1 MEEPLSCKYTTSVE
15 DACELI
21 QVMVLFL
28 CVEGE
33 MVLKNSSFE
42 HNKSRTERTG
52 LQTRPLVAL
61 CAVWVGGSMIACL
74 TSEYI
79 GWVLAGLSL
88 ILCSSYLLLPENRRS
103 IIILGSVMLIALL
116 YWHWNEVNNISRIPS
131 TLQVQASQMIDQPVQ
146 SSGIIISPIK
156 IDGDLVTFLMNTY
169 HFQKDQS
176 LATPEKV
183 RIQLKL
189 AKESELQTAALWQR
203 GDQIQIQGV
212 WKVPGEARNFNTFN
226 YRDYLRTQYVHWIIG
241 AKGAHSLEKTTLP
254 LSKITQWKWELL
266 RYNDQVRA
274 DLGARIDALFDDHDR
289 GYMKGLL
296 IGDSGDLDPETFA
309 SFSRQGLTHILAI
322 SGLHVAIYTAILLW
336 LLRQMRVTRER
347 ACLIVIVLL
356 PIYVLLTGASPSAV
370 RAGIMG
376 MIGLYALSRGILK
389 DGLHILC
396 AACIGM
402 LIYEPYYLLN
412 VSFQL
417 SFIVTAGL
425 IIFVPL
431 VQPLLQKIP
440 SKWAGAIA
448 VTWVA
453 QMISFPLTI
462 YYFNQFSILSSVA
475 NFILVPIVSLIV
487 LPIGSIVLALSY
499 VWLPIANSLGNGVSW
514 INTWT
519 FHLVD
524 WIDVIPGMLTI
535 WYSPSMLWI
544 LLYYV
549 LLYIGLRCNQSII
562 QWKFREQSAHADSS
576 DHSTDLQSA
585 ITQPLK
591 TIHSKWHAISYQS
604 PWIKRR
610 YIACWISGCLVTIL
624 IIYGYIQPTTSGNGI
639 VQYLDVGQGDSILIT
654 TPQGKQIL
662 VDGGGTMTFERPGQ
676 EWRKRKNPYEIG
688 NKLLVPLL
696 KKRGIHQ
703 LDAVLLTHGDHDHAG
718 GLPAVVKQI
727 PVNHFIFNGT
737 LPDGDSLNPL
747 MKTLLDQQIPLITP
761 TPGSELQI
769 DDQTTLTFLAPES
782 LHQGKNNQL
791 KGLPREENQNH
802 YSVVFLLT
810 MNKRNFVFT
819 GDADQAEEQGILYHL
834 QQSSTFESTSAFAT
848 SRTESTFPIDV
859 LKIGHH
865 GSKTSSS
872 SEWLHYWQP
881 HLSVISVGATNT
893 YGHPTEEV
901 LQRIEQVDSEVAR
914 TDLQG
919 EIQIQVTPDGDML
932 ERVMFPLP

>member
-1 MEEPLSCKYTTSVE
+1 M
-15 DACELI
+15 
-21 QVMVLFL
+21 
-28 CVEGE
+28 
-33 MVLKNSSFE
+33 
-42 HNKSRTERTG
+42 ERTG

-61 CAVWVGGSMIACL
+61 CAVWVGGSVIACL

-79 GWVLAGLSL
+79 WWVLAGLSL
-88 ILCSSYLLLPENRRS
+88 ILYSSYLLLPQHRRS
-103 IIILGSVMLIALL
+103 IVIMGSVMLIASI
-116 YWHWNEVNNISRIPS
+116 YWHWNEVNNISKIPA
-131 TLQVQASQMIDQPVQ
+131 TLQVQDSQMVDQPIQ
-146 SSGIIISPIK
+146 SSGVITSPIK
-156 IDGDLVTFLMNTY
+156 IDGDLVTFFMNTY
-169 HFQKDQS
+169 YFQKGQT
-176 LATPEKV
+176 LTTPEKV

-203 GDQIQIQGV
+203 GDQIQIQGI
-212 WKVPGEARNFNTFN
+212 WKVPGEARNFNTFD
-226 YRDYLRTQYVHWIIG
+226 YSDYLHTQYVHWMIS
-241 AKGAHSLEKTTLP
+241 AKGADSLEKTILP
-254 LSKITQWKWELL
+254 LSKITRWKWELL

-274 DLGARIDALFDDHDR
+274 DLGARIDVLFDDRDR

-336 LLRQMRVTRER
+336 LLRQMKITKER

-499 VWLPIANSLGNGVSW
+499 IWLPVAHSLGNVVSW
-514 INTWT
+514 VNTWT

-562 QWKFREQSAHADSS
+562 QWKFREQSSHADSS
-576 DHSTDLQSA
+576 DHSSDPEST

-591 TIHSKWHAISYQS
+591 KHISVRDRQYTVLNSTDNNRSFSLLNVIHSRWRVRSYLS

-610 YIACWISGCLVTIL
+610 YFACWISGWLVIIL
-624 IIYGYIQPTTSGNGI
+624 ISYGYIQPTTSGNGI

-727 PVNHFIFNGT
+727 PVDHFIFNGT

-747 MKTLLDQQIPLITP
+747 IKTILDEQIPLITP

-782 LHQGKNNQL
+782 LHQGKNNQI

-810 MNKRNFVFT
+810 MNKRHFVFT

-834 QQSSTFESTSAFAT
+834 QQSSMFESSSELAI
-848 SRTESTFPIDV
+848 SRTESVFPVDV

-881 HLSVISVGATNT
+881 ALSVISVGATNT

-901 LQRIEQVDSEVAR
+901 LERIEEVDSEVAR

-919 EIQIQVTPDGDML
+919 EIQIQVTSNGEML
-932 ERVMFPLP
+932 KRVIFPLP

>member
-1 MEEPLSCKYTTSVE
+1 M
-15 DACELI
+15 
-21 QVMVLFL
+21 
-28 CVEGE
+28 
-33 MVLKNSSFE
+33 
-42 HNKSRTERTG
+42 
-52 LQTRPLVAL
+52 QTRPLVAL
-61 CAVWVGGSMIACL
+61 CVVWVGGSMIACL
-74 TSEYI
+74 ASEYI
-79 GWVLAGLSL
+79 WWVLIGLVL
-88 ILCSSYLLLPENRRS
+88 ILFSGYLVFPQLQRS
-103 IIILGSVMLIALL
+103 ILILGSVMLIATV
-116 YWHWNEVNNISRIPS
+116 YWHWNEIRNHSDIPS
-131 TLQVQASQMIDQPVQ
+131 TLQLQASQMIDQSVQ
-146 SSGIIISPIK
+146 GKGVIISPIK
-156 IDGDLVTFLMNTY
+156 VDGDLVTFFMNIY
-169 HFQKDQS
+169 QLQEERS

-189 AKESELQTAALWQR
+189 ATEAELQTAALWQR
-203 GDQIQIQGV
+203 GDQIKIQGI
-212 WKVPGEARNFNTFN
+212 WKVPGEARNFNTFD
-226 YRDYLRTQYVHWIIG
+226 YRYYLRTQYVHWIIS
-241 AKGAHSLEKTTLP
+241 AKGANSLEKANLALP
-254 LSKITQWKWELL
+254 KITTWKWGLL
-266 RYNDQVRA
+266 RYNDHVRA
-274 DLGARIDALFDDHDR
+274 NLGAHIDMLFDDHDR

-336 LLRQMRVTRER
+336 ILRQMKMTIER

-402 LIYEPYYLLN
+402 LLYEPYYLLN

-425 IIFVPL
+425 VIFVPL

-448 VTWVA
+448 VTGVA
-453 QMISFPLTI
+453 QIISFPLTI

-487 LPIGSIVLALSY
+487 LPAGSIVLALSY
-499 VWLPIANSLGNGVSW
+499 IWLPVAHSLGNIISW

-524 WIDVIPGMLTI
+524 WIDIIPGMLTI
-535 WYSPSMLWI
+535 WYSPSILWI

-549 LLYIGLRCNQSII
+549 LLYTGLRCHQSIA
-562 QWKFREQSAHADSS
+562 QWKFREQPSYADYVDPSSADQ
-576 DHSTDLQSA
+576 QSA
-585 ITQPLK
+585 ITQPLEK
-591 TIHSKWHAISYQS
+591 HIFVQDRLYAKSNLIDTKQSFLFIFINFIHSKWRALSYQS
-604 PWIKRR
+604 SWIKRR
-610 YIACWISGCLVTIL
+610 YMACGISGL
-624 IIYGYIQPTTSGNGI
+624 IMIGLIVYGYTQPITSGKGT

-696 KKRGIHQ
+696 KKRGVHH
-703 LDAVLLTHGDHDHAG
+703 LDAVILTHGDHDHAG
-718 GLPAVVKQI
+718 GLPAVIEQM
-727 PVNHFIFNGT
+727 PVDHFMFNGT
-737 LPDGDSLNPL
+737 LPDGDSLHSL
-747 MKTLLDQQIPLITP
+747 MKPILDQQIPLITP
-761 TPGSELQI
+761 APGSELQI
-769 DDQTTLTFLAPES
+769 DDQTTLTFLAPEPS
-782 LHQGKNNQL
+782 RQHNAIYNNN

-802 YSVVFLLT
+802 YSIVFLLT
-810 MNKRNFVFT
+810 MNHRHFLFT
-819 GDADQAEEQGILYHL
+819 GDADQAEEQGILYQL
-834 QQSSTFESTSAFAT
+834 QQSSTFQKSPVFTASFA
-848 SRTESTFPIDV
+848 ESTFPIDV

-872 SEWLHYWQP
+872 IEWLQYWQP
-881 HLSVISVGATNT
+881 ALSVISVGATNT
-893 YGHPTEEV
+893 YGHPTAEV

-919 EIQIQVTPDGDML
+919 EIQIQVHPDG
-932 ERVMFPLP
+932 EIVQRAMFPLP

>member
-1 MEEPLSCKYTTSVE
+1 M
-15 DACELI
+15 
-21 QVMVLFL
+21 
-28 CVEGE
+28 
-33 MVLKNSSFE
+33 
-42 HNKSRTERTG
+42 
-52 LQTRPLVAL
+52 QTRPLVAL
-61 CAVWVGGSMIACL
+61 CVVWVGGSMIACL

-79 GWVLAGLSL
+79 WWVLSGLSL
-88 ILCSSYLLLPENRRS
+88 ILFSAYLIFPQVQRS
-103 IIILGSVMLIALL
+103 ILILGSVMLIASI
-116 YWHWNEVNNISRIPS
+116 YWHWNEVRNSSDIPA
-131 TLQVQASQMIDQPVQ
+131 TLQLQESQMIDQPVQ
-146 SSGIIISPIK
+146 GKGIIASPIK
-156 IDGDLVTFLMNTY
+156 VDGDLVTFFMNIY
-169 HFQKDQS
+169 QLQENQS
-176 LATPEKV
+176 LTTPEKV

-189 AKESELQTAALWQR
+189 ATEAELQTVALWQR
-203 GDQIQIQGV
+203 GDHVKIQGI
-212 WKVPGEARNFNTFN
+212 WKVPGEARNFNTFD
-226 YRDYLRTQYVHWIIG
+226 YRHYLRTQYVHWIIS
-241 AKGAHSLEKTTLP
+241 AKGATSLTQTTVP
-254 LSKITQWKWELL
+254 LSQITMWTWKLL

-274 DLGARIDALFDDHDR
+274 NLGARIDMLFDDHDR

-336 LLRQMRVTRER
+336 LLRQMKITKER

-402 LIYEPYYLLN
+402 LLYEPYYLLN

-425 IIFVPL
+425 VIFVPL
-431 VQPLLQKIP
+431 VQPLLQKLP
-440 SKWAGAIA
+440 PKWAGALA

-487 LPIGSIVLALSY
+487 LPAGSLVLALSY
-499 VWLPIANSLGNGVSW
+499 LWLPVANSLGNVISW

-524 WIDVIPGMLTI
+524 WIDIVPGMLTI
-535 WYSPSMLWI
+535 WYSPSILWI

-549 LLYIGLRCNQSII
+549 MLYTGLRCLQHIM
-562 QWKFREQSAHADSS
+562 QWQFREQSVHLSLKNGDTTNQQEAY
-576 DHSTDLQSA
+576 
-585 ITQPLK
+585 TQPLDQRLFVANHFNK
-591 TIHSKWHAISYQS
+591 YSSYHVQSSLGFVRKIQSSWHTISYIS
-604 PWIKRR
+604 PWMKRR
-610 YIACWISGCLVTIL
+610 YIACCASGLVMMGL
-624 IIYGYIQPTTSGNGI
+624 IVYGYTQPITSGAGT

-662 VDGGGTMTFERPGQ
+662 VDGGGTMTFERLGQ

-696 KKRGIHQ
+696 KKRGIHH

-718 GLPAVVKQI
+718 GLQAVIEQI
-727 PVNHFIFNGT
+727 PVHHFIFNGT

-747 MKTLLDQQIPLITP
+747 MKTILDQQIPLIAP
-761 TPGSELQI
+761 IPGSELQI
-769 DDQTTLTFLAPES
+769 DDQTTLTFLAPETP
-782 LHQGKNNQL
+782 NQRNATSTYT

-810 MNKRNFVFT
+810 MNQRHFLFT
-819 GDADQAEEQGILYHL
+819 GDADQAEEQGILYQL
-834 QQSSTFESTSAFAT
+834 QQSSTFKNNSVFTASLA
-848 SRTESTFPIDV
+848 ESTFPIDV

-872 SEWLHYWQP
+872 SEWLQYWQP
-881 HLSVISVGATNT
+881 ALSVISVGATNT

-901 LQRIEQVDSEVAR
+901 LERIEQVDSEVAR

-919 EIQIQVTPDGDML
+919 EIQIQVHPDGEML
-932 ERVMFPLP
+932 QRVMYPLP